1 MKKVLVIGASGAMGR
16 YLVPILAGMDYNV
29 TGVSLD
35 LIESTLPN
43 VRYLQAR
50 LNDWNDYRPILA
62 ANYDAVVDFMIY
74 PTARLADMLPRLVE
88 CTGHYF
94 FVSSCRIYNNLEVPI
109 REDSPLLIDTS
120 DDQILRNSDDYCIFK
135 ARGERILEALP
146 RRNWTAVRPSTTYSY
161 LRYQLVTLE
170 AADTVG
176 RARAGKPVAV
186 PETARHIPATL
197 CWGGDAARLIAGLI
211 FNESAF
217 GEAYTVS
224 TSEAHTWEEIAEYYK
239 DLCNLKA
246 VWIDQED
253 FQRIKGGNPYSL
265 NVRWQLEYARLFT
278 RIYDNSKVMAA
289 TGLKQSDM
297 MPLYSGLKR
306 EIERCPLD
314 HQWANNSRMDDYF
327 AKLDS
332 GGVM

>member
-1 MKKVLVIGASGAMGR
+1 LQKVLVIGASGAMGR
-16 YLVPILAGMDYNV
+16 HLVPILAGRGYDV
-29 TGVSLD
+29 AGVSLD
-35 LIESTLPN
+35 AVESTLPN

-50 LNDWNDYRPILA
+50 LNDWNDYWPILSE
-62 ANYDAVVDFMIY
+62 NYDAVVDFMTY
-74 PTARLADMLPRLVE
+74 PTARLAEMLPRLVE
-88 CTGHYF
+88 STGHYIYL
-94 FVSSCRIYNNLEVPI
+94 SSCRIYDNLEVPI

-120 DDQILRNSDDYCIFK
+120 KDQILRNSDDYCIYK
-135 ARGERILEALP
+135 ARGERILNALP

-197 CWGGDAARLIAGLI
+197 CWGGDAARLIAGLL
-211 FNESAF
+211 FNEAAF

-239 DLCNLKA
+239 DLCNLQA

-253 FQRIKGGNPYSL
+253 FLRIKGGNPCPLS
-265 NVRWQLEYARLFT
+265 VRWQLEYARLFT
-278 RIYDNSKVMAA
+278 RIYDNAKVLAA
-289 TGLKQSDM
+289 TGLKQSEM

-314 HQWANNSRMDDYF
+314 HPWVTHARMDAYF
-327 AKLDS
+327 AKLNTCA
-332 GGVM
+332 VK